1 MSYVFRVPCA
11 SRRVASES
19 ECACECES
27 TSPCVCVGGLGVS
40 RSRRDPRPRALRPSA
55 SPATPWWRV
64 DGAPAR
70 WGLGV
75 GRGGRS
81 PRRAAQPQGNK
92 NNASNTA
99 KTTDA
104 RGESSVKSRTLEVG
118 TKSLSHA
125 PKRRAHTNN
134 ASRTNATRRYT
145 HTSNTR
151 IVSKR
156 YTTLQLMTATQL
168 ITHAIEWLWVVP

>member
-1 MSYVFRVPCA
+1 MSKAAAKKLAYELRYRCNPRRAREACELYVFRVPCA

-104 RGESSVKSRTLEVG
+104 RGESSVKSRTW
-118 TKSLSHA
+118 
-125 PKRRAHTNN
+125 N
-134 ASRTNATRRYT
+134 
-145 HTSNTR
+145 
-151 IVSKR
+151 
-156 YTTLQLMTATQL
+156 
-168 ITHAIEWLWVVP
+168 